1 MFLEGKMLN
10 VPTSIFNIWKEKF
23 LIYTDFFLFKTAIVA
38 GKGGGANRQTVSE
51 VGLYFLGKW
60 VSSSF
65 IFGNF
70 INEYPSLL
78 DQRKFFDTSCRL
90 WLKNLIG
97 YNPRKLTIMINF
109 INIWS
114 KFIQYNMYHL
124 VSLYRSVIQLI
135 RHMLYLVWSRALY
148 KLLFMQYDFQLIHV
162 QVEVNI

>member
-1 MFLEGKMLN
+1 MKREILDLHR
-10 VPTSIFNIWKEKF
+10 
-23 LIYTDFFLFKTAIVA
+23 FFFYLRQQLWR
-38 GKGGGANRQTVSE
+38 GRGANRQTVSE

-78 DQRKFFDTSCRL
+78 DHRKFFDTSCRL

-135 RHMLYLVWSRALY
+135 RHMLYIVWSRTLY
-148 KLLFMQYDFQLIHV
+148 KLLIMQYDFQLIQV
-162 QVEVNI
+162 QVEVKYLGSFIF